1 MSDLTPIITILYADD
16 NSEMRTAVRREL
28 EKEADLEILAEA
40 SSGEQA
46 LELASQTDPDIIL
59 LDLEMPGMNGLE
71 TARRLLQEGQRA
83 KILLY
88 CSEVDLDTREQI
100 KSLGIAGLLEK
111 GGNPWNF
118 ANSIRQAAAG
128 EDI

>member
-88 CSEVDLDTREQI
+88 CSQVDLDTREQI